1 MKGIPLTSL
10 LLLPLRPWHFPNG
23 TAGWSGAGLLRA
35 SRKGCPSGRPH
46 PRRNRRRC
54 LACGPFW
61 CSLFRS
67 LPSRLNSRHFFS
79 WFGLSSYCITKTWVA
94 PAGHFLLVHVQ
105 GCYTYTYIYFSLSYA
120 EGAKSCR
127 IALLFFMVVV
137 FLFPLPFHLPLPLG
151 RKRKKAPRG

>member
-1 MKGIPLTSL
+1 MKGTPLTSL
-10 LLLPLRPWHFPNG
+10 LLLPLPPWHFPNG
-23 TAGWSGAGLLRA
+23 TAGSSAAGPPRA

-46 PRRNRRRC
+46 PRSNRRRC

-67 LPSRLNSRHFFS
+67 LPSRLNSRHFF
-79 WFGLSSYCITKTWVA
+79 FLALTVFIQQRTWVE

-105 GCYTYTYIYFSLSYA
+105 GAYIYFSLSYA
-120 EGAKSCR
+120 EGAEKKLPHCT
-127 IALLFFMVVV
+127 AV
-137 FLFPLPFHLPLPLG
+137 FYGCCFPIPAPFSPLPLG